1 MKNHSKNIPNIVK
14 NLTIFKNISLYE
26 IDNLAIFATL
36 NNIKKNKI
44 LFFKEQEIKFL
55 YILIKGSAIL
65 FENDNKGNRFI
76 TQLLS
81 EGDII
86 GDVFTKNFVFSSY
99 CNEDSQILAVPINYI
114 LELTKN
120 NLVFSNNILAEIV
133 ARNYKILNLL
143 TLHKSVNAKF
153 RILQF
158 FQSIAFENNKDNNV
172 VNLKFS
178 KAVIASYLN
187 IKPETF
193 SRILQDLKNSGEIS
207 VNGSEITIYN
217 ETICKYKL
225 K

>member
-1 MKNHSKNIPNIVK
+1 M
-14 NLTIFKNISLYE
+14 
-26 IDNLAIFATL
+26 
-36 NNIKKNKI
+36 
-44 LFFKEQEIKFL
+44 
-55 YILIKGSAIL
+55 
-65 FENDNKGNRFI
+65 
-76 TQLLS
+76 
-81 EGDII
+81 
-86 GDVFTKNFVFSSY
+86 
-99 CNEDSQILAVPINYI
+99 
-114 LELTKN
+114 
-120 NLVFSNNILAEIV
+120 

>member
-44 LFFKEQEIKFL
+44 LFFKEQEIKFF

>member
-120 NLVFSNNILAEIV
+120 NLIFSNNILAEIV